1 LWKNGSRFLES
12 GVMDHYDS
20 NGFRSNVGIILTSQD
35 GELLLGGR
43 SGQSGWQFPQGG
55 IQVDETPIEAMYREL
70 QEEIGLTEKDV
81 EVMGQTNDWLHYLLP
96 ERLIRRNREPVCIGQ
111 KQVWFML
118 RLTAAESEL
127 RLDTTDMPEFDRW
140 RWVDYWHPVKEVIHF
155 KRQVYVSA
163 LVELAPLLFA
173 DDIPPQ
179 PRWWP
184 KKWSASPEGPADE

>member
-1 LWKNGSRFLES
+1 
-12 GVMDHYDS
+12 MDRYDS
-20 NGFRSNVGIILTSQD
+20 NGFRSNVGIILTRQD
-35 GELLLGGR
+35 GDLLLAGR
-43 SGQSGWQFPQGG
+43 NGQSGWQFPQGG
-55 IQVDETPIEAMYREL
+55 VQIDETPVDAMFREL
-70 QEEIGLTEKDV
+70 NEELGLSAKDV
-81 EVMGQTNDWLHYLLP
+81 EVMGQTSDWLHYRLP
-96 ERLIRRNREPVCIGQ
+96 ERLIRRNTEPVCIGQ

-127 RLDTTDMPEFDRW
+127 RLDTTDTPEFDRW
-140 RWVDYWHPVKEVIHF
+140 RWVDYWHPVKEVIYF

-184 KKWSASPEGPADE
+184 KKWSARPEWPADEES